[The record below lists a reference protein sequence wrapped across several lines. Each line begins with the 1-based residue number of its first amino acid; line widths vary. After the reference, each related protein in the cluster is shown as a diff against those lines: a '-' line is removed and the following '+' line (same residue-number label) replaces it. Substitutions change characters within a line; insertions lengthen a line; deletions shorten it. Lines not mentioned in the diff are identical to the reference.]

1 MKDLNLMLTKQEE
14 TALRYALDW
23 AIDRALDAI
32 TEEHQHGCGVDDDL
46 IHYLNALKVGERELT
61 RAAQERDY
69 VQNTEREIAEMKQ
82 KDLELQL
89 MRYQKNNKK
98 VEV

>member
-1 MKDLNLMLTKQEE
+1 MDALKLNLNKQEE

-32 TEEHQHGCGVDDDL
+32 TEEHQYGCGVDDDL

-61 RAAQERDY
+61 RAAATRDKDR
-69 VQNTEREIAEMKQ
+69 NTERMIAEKDQ
-82 KDLELQL
+82 KDLEWEA
-89 MRYQKNNKK
+89 MRYRQING